1 MNKFELLNTALNGV
15 ERLTDIGTQAEV
27 DALIVLIEHHYGH
40 EFEES
45 NNEIEERIISAKQL
59 KAVRFADESP
69 LIEEMENEN

>member
-27 DALIVLIEHHYGH
+27 DALIYAIEDSFDFSDFGS
-40 EFEES
+40 EEMES
-45 NNEIEERIISAKQL
+45 LSLRIESAKQL

-69 LIEEMENEN
+69 LIKEEV